1 MSSGSQL
8 SWGHRRS
15 FLTWDLG
22 DSRRKLKP
30 FPSHQAEGL
39 LGGGARRMCVC
50 SHKTQDIKAIVV
62 FILFFVCFVFL
73 IANRYDLFLFC
84 NVKKKQKTNKPQ
96 NWGVAFSGLSS

>member
-62 FILFFVCFVFL
+62 FILFFVCFV
-73 IANRYDLFLFC
+73 LFC
-84 NVKKKQKTNKPQ
+84 FLREALFFPYKCIFFLGT
-96 NWGVAFSGLSS
+96 GVESKFYQILDSHW